1 MRKKYGDFMSNIYD
15 QNLEKNSANYQSLTT
30 ITFLERAASVYPE
43 RVAVIY
49 GKKEYIQRESYKT
62 T

>member
-1 MRKKYGDFMSNIYD
+1 MPNIYN
-15 QNLEKNSANYQSLTT
+15 QNLEKNSANYQPLTP